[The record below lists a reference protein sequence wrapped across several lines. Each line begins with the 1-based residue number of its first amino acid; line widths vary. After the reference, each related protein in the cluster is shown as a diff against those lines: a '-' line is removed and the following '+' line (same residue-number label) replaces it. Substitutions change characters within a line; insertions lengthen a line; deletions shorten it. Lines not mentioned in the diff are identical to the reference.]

1 MKLLLPLAA
10 SIALA
15 TSADVSAQASTVL
28 YETFE
33 NIAPSGW
40 TVKNVD
46 YSTRT
51 ENPGYPSWF
60 QGNPE
65 VFSAHSGTA
74 GSYFASDKTAIVP
87 TAEAP
92 VTFLIS
98 PAFEIPYNAS
108 TVTLSF
114 YTRRSDEG
122 TPGGDWLLVNY
133 LGAQWNP
140 VYDSNLLGY
149 IGDNQHPYPTEWTKY
164 TYQLPASPGSSLRI
178 ALMYGLTTESSYIG
192 VDTLSVTI
200 NAVPEPSAWLMLAG
214 GLAGLGVLARRRR

>member
-15 TSADVSAQASTVL
+15 TSTDVAAQASTVL
-28 YETFE
+28 YATFD
-33 NIAPSGW
+33 NFAASGW
-40 TVKNVD
+40 TAKNVD
-46 YSTRT
+46 YMTRT

-65 VFSAHSGTA
+65 VFSAQSGA
-74 GSYFASDKTAIVP
+74 ASSYFASDKTARVP
-87 TAEAP
+87 TGEAS

-114 YTRRSDEG
+114 YTRSSDEG
-122 TPGGDWLLVNY
+122 TGGDRLLVNY
-133 LGAQWNP
+133 IGANWNP
-140 VYDSNLLGY
+140 VYDSNVIGY
-149 IGDNQHPYPTEWTKY
+149 VGDNQHPYPSEWTKY
-164 TYQLPASPGSSLRI
+164 TYQLPAWQGSSMRI
-178 ALMYGLTTESSYIG
+178 ALMYGLTTESSYVGI
-192 VDTLSVTI
+192 DTLAVTI

-214 GLAGLGVLARRRR
+214 GLAGIGMLARRRC